1 MHLIPWHKDC
11 ASKLVRYGILV
22 ANNIRS
28 AEMKRLISSFLSW
41 IEHADTREMEKYLS
55 QSASISDLER
65 RMREWEK
72 RHQGFNYLP

>member
-1 MHLIPWHKDC
+1 MKKLIT
-11 ASKLVRYGILV
+11 
-22 ANNIRS
+22 
-28 AEMKRLISSFLSW
+28 SFLSW
-41 IEHADTREMEKYLS
+41 IEHAETREMEKYLS